1 LIDRV
6 REQVEGPAPE
16 EPQGGMKF
24 GFAKIWERQK
34 GQVEASLTNFET
46 KPDTAEEDAD
56 FWAKILE
63 QSKKDEQ
70 DKAGRIE
77 SGRGVRRKATKTA
90 GIIYVSSS
98 VIDQISRRT

>member
-1 LIDRV
+1 MIDRV
-6 REQVEGPAPE
+6 REQVEEPAPE

-34 GQVEASLTNFET
+34 GQVEASLNNFET
-46 KPDTAEEDAD
+46 KPDTVEEDAD

-70 DKAGRIE
+70 DKAGRTE

-90 GIIYVSSS
+90 GIICASSPCY
-98 VIDQISRRT
+98 